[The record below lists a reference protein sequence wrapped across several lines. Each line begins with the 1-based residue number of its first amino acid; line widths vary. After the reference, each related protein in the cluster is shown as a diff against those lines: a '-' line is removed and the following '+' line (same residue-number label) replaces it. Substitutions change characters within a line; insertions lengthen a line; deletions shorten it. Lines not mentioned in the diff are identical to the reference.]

1 MDKKFYTGQRVKILR
16 GKYSGKVG
24 EVVAVYVNGLVDVSI
39 DSDDK
44 YTANILDFAYTDL
57 EVL

>member
-1 MDKKFYTGQRVKILR
+1 MNNKFYTGQRVRILKGR
-16 GKYSGKVG
+16 YSGKVG
-24 EVVAVYVNGLVDVSI
+24 EVVAVYANGLVDVNI

-44 YTANILDFAYTDL
+44 YTANIHDFVYTDL